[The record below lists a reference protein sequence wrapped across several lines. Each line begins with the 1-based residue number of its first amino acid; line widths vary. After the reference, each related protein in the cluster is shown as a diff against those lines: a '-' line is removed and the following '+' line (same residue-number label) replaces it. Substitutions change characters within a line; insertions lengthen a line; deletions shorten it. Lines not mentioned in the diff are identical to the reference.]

1 MVVKIEVMLIK
12 ERGFTETFHFRN
24 DSGDLKGFQQNLKH
38 YFYKYLSQSPVN
50 KSARTKKSDS
60 TLWKKHGTSLA
71 RLSRQCFLQK
81 QSMILPKVLFT
92 LIDD

>member
-38 YFYKYLSQSPVN
+38 YFYKYSSQSN
-50 KSARTKKSDS
+50 TR
-60 TLWKKHGTSLA
+60 
-71 RLSRQCFLQK
+71 
-81 QSMILPKVLFT
+81 
-92 LIDD
+92 